1 MSDTQDQSIES
12 MREELERL
20 RAAQAPT
27 VTITTTE
34 YERLKANQG
43 SGIDREKH
51 QRQVARL
58 AEVEQLLRREMQE
71 HAAEIAALSRRLE
84 HK

>member
-1 MSDTQDQSIES
+1 MSETQDQSIES
-12 MREELERL
+12 MREELEQL
-20 RAAQAPT
+20 RAAQHPT
-27 VTITTTE
+27 VTIPRSE

-43 SGIDREKH
+43 SGIDPAQH
-51 QRQVARL
+51 QRLKARL

-71 HAAEIAALSRRLE
+71 HAAEIAALSKRLE